1 MRRHSPRP
9 HPTVCEHIHGG
20 GAWGGGGLG
29 GMVTKDCANS
39 APIFKADRCPHPQ
52 HADARTPQ
60 SLTLSEGPPWPFSKT
75 SPALVLW
82 ELPPHLG
89 GAGRSVL
96 CPGWRTQQ
104 PGCCFQGQNVRP
116 DSHPRA
122 PGQAGAPGVTS
133 PPRGASRPCPKP
145 RFLTGPPGASGI
157 KLVHGNPASVSASR
171 EPSLKPSFVPAVAMA
186 PRRRRVLCSPEVSAP
201 RETFQTIQCVIRVAL
216 RPSVRKCSGCSEKR

>member
-1 MRRHSPRP
+1 MGDWAGWSQRTA
-9 HPTVCEHIHGG
+9 PT
-20 GAWGGGGLG
+20 
-29 GMVTKDCANS
+29 
-39 APIFKADRCPHPQ
+39 HPQ
-52 HADARTPQ
+52 SSRLTDVPTPRTPMQRTPQ

-75 SPALVLW
+75 GPAPVLW
-82 ELPPHLG
+82 ELPPHPG

-104 PGCCFQGQNVRP
+104 SGCCFQGQKVRP

-122 PGQAGAPGVTS
+122 PGQAGALGVTS
-133 PPRGASRPCPKP
+133 PPRSASRPCPNP

-186 PRRRRVLCSPEVSAP
+186 PRRRRVLCSPGRSLRLAKPFKPYSVS
-201 RETFQTIQCVIRVAL
+201 FVWH
-216 RPSVRKCSGCSEKR
+216 